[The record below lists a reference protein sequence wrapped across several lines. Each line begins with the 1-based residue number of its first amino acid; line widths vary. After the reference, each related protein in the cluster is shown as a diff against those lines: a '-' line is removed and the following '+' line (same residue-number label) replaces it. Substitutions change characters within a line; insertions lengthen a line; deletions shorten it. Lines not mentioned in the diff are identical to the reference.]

1 MRNWLSEV
9 RIGLI
14 AGVSAGVVIL
24 AAPHVAR
31 VAQLGLARSSVASDR
46 WTPPLVDPIQ
56 AASAALARGD
66 SAFVAI
72 AVGDTL
78 RFPGLTESVSEGA
91 TRERIRLFS
100 PASTG
105 VRGAGWGAFV
115 ARAMPYA
122 AAYNAVVQVARV
134 SATSRS

>member
-46 WTPPLVDPIQ
+46 WTPQFSYDAFLT
-56 AASAALARGD
+56 AASR
-66 SAFVAI
+66 
-72 AVGDTL
+72 
-78 RFPGLTESVSEGA
+78 P
-91 TRERIRLFS
+91 RLL
-100 PASTG
+100 
-105 VRGAGWGAFV
+105 
-115 ARAMPYA
+115 
-122 AAYNAVVQVARV
+122 
-134 SATSRS
+134 